1 MAFSFT
7 QLCRQCKEDF
17 KTFKI
22 ELSCYEEESGK
33 CCLSNNEI
41 FENFSFVCRSC
52 GLMNILDFDKLC
64 NKETVLYLK
73 KGEKLNKRIEETINN
88 LIQIKIEK
96 LIITTSLNS
105 LFL

>member
-41 FENFSFVCRSC
+41 FENFSFFLSQ
-52 GLMNILDFDKLC
+52 LWFDEHSRL
-64 NKETVLYLK
+64 
-73 KGEKLNKRIEETINN
+73 
-88 LIQIKIEK
+88 
-96 LIITTSLNS
+96 
-105 LFL
+105 